1 MLAKSE
7 HLLAASGRV
16 LLGLYFFL
24 AGGLNKVFNFQLTAD
39 YMASHDMIMITFLLT
54 LTMLIQLI
62 AGATLIIGYQTK
74 ISAFLLAGLT
84 LVISLVVHDFWTM
97 PAGELQTGHETQ
109 NFVKNMGIMAGLLVC
124 AGLGGGQWSLD
135 SKRIRGLQQD

>member
-7 HLLAASGRV
+7 HLLAASGRI

-24 AGGLNKVFNFQLTAD
+24 AGGVNKVFNFQTTAD
-39 YMASHDMIMITFLLT
+39 YMAEHDMIMIPFLLT

-62 AGATLIIGYQTK
+62 VGATLIIGFQTK

-84 LVISLVVHDFWTM
+84 LVISLVLHDFWTL
-97 PAGELQTGHETQ
+97 PGGELQTAHETQ
-109 NFVKNMGIMAGLLVC
+109 NFVKNMGIVAGLLVC

-135 SKRIRGLQQD
+135 SKRNRGLQQN